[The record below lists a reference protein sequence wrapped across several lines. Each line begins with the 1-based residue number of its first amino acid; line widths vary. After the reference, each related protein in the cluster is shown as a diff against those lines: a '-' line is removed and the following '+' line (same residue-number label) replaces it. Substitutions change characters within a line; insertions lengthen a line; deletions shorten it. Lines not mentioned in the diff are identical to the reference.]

1 MAPIRSTIAPMNLRD
16 ERGRIELLDILFVL
30 GMLLLLIVM
39 PLVIAIP

>member
-1 MAPIRSTIAPMNLRD
+1 MNPRD
-16 ERGRIELLDILFVL
+16 ERGEVLDILFVL